1 LWSGVHAPAMTMSGG
16 LGSDSTTAVYSEDVV
31 TYVDPDAAHQ
41 WDRDGYGGAIG
52 LVSQV
57 AGASDDEESDD
68 SEWEDEEHEVRTFE
82 CWLSEPTPSH
92 KGVGVWYTLMY
103 RVYEGSLK
111 NTAPSEIRPAPNPRP
126 RRSRC
131 RTTTPRCTGWA
142 APGEWRWSATASCEC
157 WTVPFS
163 TAGWREC
170 EGRV

>member
-1 LWSGVHAPAMTMSGG
+1 MWSGVHAPAMTMSGG

-111 NTAPSEIRPAPNPRP
+111 NTAPSEIRPAPNPAP
-126 RRSRC
+126 
-131 RTTTPRCTGWA
+131 TPQPLPDDHAKVHWMGSA
-142 APGEWRWSATASCEC
+142 ARVETERNGEL
-157 WTVPFS
+157 
-163 TAGWREC
+163 
-170 EGRV
+170 RVLDRAFLHGGVARV